1 MPHLPFLQKLEAPS
15 MLGST
20 LRHLLLPALLAGNA
34 SAFAAEALAPQA
46 VILQYHHIATNT
58 PRSTSVTPEEF
69 RQHMEYLRDNGFNIL
84 PLDEVL
90 AALQEGR
97 ELPNKTAALT
107 FDDGY
112 RSVYEVAYPLLKEWG
127 WPFTVFVPSALI
139 GNQPGL
145 YASWDQLREMGRD
158 GAILA
163 NHTSN
168 HAYLLDRSGYADE
181 AAWLEAVKADID
193 SAQERLKAE
202 TGQDHKIFA
211 YPYGEYDPA
220 LQQLMRELGYIAFA
234 QNSGAINGNS
244 DFTALPR
251 FPFSGIYASMN
262 TFPDKVRS
270 LAFDV
275 RVVEPA
281 SPVTSALSPS
291 AVLDFNGSYRFDAL
305 NCFNNNVPMRITAVD
320 AAEGIFRVETGE
332 ENRGRRFRYNC
343 TAPGPDGRFFWY
355 SVPWV
360 NPSVTESGGE

>member
-15 MLGST
+15 MFGST
-20 LRHLLLPALLAGNA
+20 LRRLLLPALLAGNA

-127 WPFTVFVPSALI
+127 WPFTVFVPSGLI

-193 SAQERLKAE
+193 GAQERLKAE

-251 FPFSGIYASMN
+251 FPFSGIYASMRSY
-262 TFPDKVRS
+262 TDKVKS

-275 RVVEPA
+275 KAEVATPITTEQAPEV
-281 SPVTSALSPS
+281 
-291 AVLDFNGSYRFDAL
+291 VLDFDGNYRFDAL
-305 NCFNNNVPMRITAVD
+305 TCFHNNERMQIIAED
-320 AAEGIFRVETGE
+320 AEAQRYRLRSPT
-332 ENRGRRFRYNC
+332 RSTTRRFHYNC
-343 TAPGPDGRFFWY
+343 TAPGPEGRYYWY
-355 SVPWV
+355 SVLWI
-360 NPSVTESGGE
+360 NPTIPE

>member
-1 MPHLPFLQKLEAPS
+1 MSLPARLAS
-15 MLGST
+15 AAASC
-20 LRHLLLPALLAGNA
+20 LLLISSG
-34 SAFAAEALAPQA
+34 AFAQQGGNELPPQA
-46 VILQYHHIATNT
+46 VILQYHHVDSRT
-58 PRSTSVTPEEF
+58 PPSTSLPVEAF
-69 RQHMEYLRDNGFNIL
+69 RTHLAYLRDNGFT
-84 PLDEVL
+84 VL
-90 AALQEGR
+90 RMEDVIKALQDGSP
-97 ELPNKTAALT
+97 LPERSAVLT
-107 FDDGY
+107 FDDAYVSVHDAALPVLREFGY
-112 RSVYEVAYPLLKEWG
+112 
-127 WPFTVFVPSALI
+127 PFTVFITAGLVGS
-139 GNQPGL
+139 NNRL
-145 YASWDQLREMGRD
+145 YATWEQLRALADAG
-158 GAILA
+158 GTLA
-163 NHTSN
+163 NHSMT
-168 HAYLLDRSGYADE
+168 HPYMLERLPGEDA
-181 AAWLEAVKADID
+181 AAWRERMRHEIEDAEALIEA
-193 SAQERLKAE
+193 R
-202 TGQDHKIFA
+202 TGQSHRLFA
-211 YPYGEYDPA
+211 YPYGEYDPE
-220 LQQLMRELGYIAFA
+220 LQQLLRELGYVGIG
-234 QNSGAINGNS
+234 QHSGPISAAS

-281 SPVTSALSPS
+281 SPVTFALSPS